1 VSLKQ
6 IARELRRQ
14 QTDEEKKLW
23 RALHGRRFAGF
34 KFRLQYPVGDH
45 ILDFYCAEAKLA
57 VELDGFQHGL
67 PEGIRRDAA
76 REKFLVDQGI
86 ETLRC
91 WNSQWR
97 ENREGCLLEIWNA
110 VQQRS
115 GCVRVMKNAG
125 EQRFV
130 PPDVKEIKFTESKIS
145 SPWPSPRLARRGGK
159 PPGSSYAEAIQF
171 LYGLQMFGANFRLEN
186 TRKLAALAGN
196 PQEKLRFIHV
206 AGTNG
211 KGSTCAML
219 ESIYR
224 AAGLRVGLF
233 TSPHLV
239 SFRERI
245 QVNRQLISE
254 ADVTRLVAELERG
267 TVSRSTLKA
276 DEAFKSS
283 HALDAAMRCGSQTHA
298 PGNIQ
303 DACPTLFEFATV
315 MALKFFAEQKC
326 DLVIWETGL
335 GGRLDA
341 TNIVTPLASVI
352 TNIAFDH
359 QQWLGDTLEKIA
371 AEKAGIIKPGIPVVT
386 AVENSE
392 ALAVIEKFAKGK
404 NAPLTKLN
412 SKFKIQNSKLPL
424 LGEHQKIN
432 AALALATVEVLQK
445 QIPVNEE
452 KIREGLQNVNWP
464 GRLQLIEK
472 SDGQKILLDGA
483 HNVAG
488 VEALRAALPAGVP
501 LTFIVGFLGD
511 KDWRPMCEI
520 LAPLAAKIFCVPV
533 ASTRTSD
540 ARELAKTFRAANP
553 TAEVLVCDSLR
564 EALKKSGS
572 RGRSPHHAQELIV
585 VTGSLYLVGEALE
598 LLGYSPAGAGERGL
612 NEWSV
617 NVLKR

>member
-1 VSLKQ
+1 MNYS
-6 IARELRRQ
+6 
-14 QTDEEKKLW
+14 
-23 RALHGRRFAGF
+23 
-34 KFRLQYPVGDH
+34 
-45 ILDFYCAEAKLA
+45 
-57 VELDGFQHGL
+57 
-67 PEGIRRDAA
+67 
-76 REKFLVDQGI
+76 
-86 ETLRC
+86 
-91 WNSQWR
+91 
-97 ENREGCLLEIWNA
+97 
-110 VQQRS
+110 
-115 GCVRVMKNAG
+115 
-125 EQRFV
+125 
-130 PPDVKEIKFTESKIS
+130 
-145 SPWPSPRLARRGGK
+145 
-159 PPGSSYAEAIQF
+159 EAIQF
-171 LYGLQMFGANFRLEN
+171 LYGLQLFGANFGLEN
-186 TRKLAALAGN
+186 TRKLAALTGN

-211 KGSTCAML
+211 KGSTCALL

-245 QVNRQLISE
+245 QVNRQLIPE
-254 ADVTRLVAELERG
+254 NELVRLVEEIQPL
-267 TVSRSTLKA
+267 LKQFPA
-276 DEAFKSS
+276 DN
-283 HALDAAMRCGSQTHA
+283 HL
-298 PGNIQ
+298 
-303 DACPTLFEFATV
+303 TLFEVVTV

-386 AVENSE
+386 TTDEPSS
-392 ALAVIEKFAKGK
+392 LAVIEKIAREK
-404 NAPLTKLN
+404 NAPLTTVAADGN
-412 SKFKIQNSKLPL
+412 PPVTKFAALCRDAATLPL
-424 LGEHQKIN
+424 LGEHQKTN
-432 AALALATVEVLQK
+432 AALALAMVEVLQK
-445 QIPVNEE
+445 QIPVREE

-472 SDGQKILLDGA
+472 ADGQKILLDGA

-520 LAPLAAKIFCVPV
+520 LAPLASKIFCVPV
-533 ASTRTSD
+533 ASARTAD
-540 ARELAKTFRAANP
+540 ARELTKTFHAANP
-553 TAEVLVCDSLR
+553 GAEILVCDSLS
-564 EALKKSGS
+564 EALEKSGS
-572 RGRSPHHAQELIV
+572 PHPAQDLIV
-585 VTGSLYLVGEALE
+585 ITGSLYLVGEALE
-598 LLGYSPAGAGERGL
+598 LLGLSPADAGERGL
-612 NEWSV
+612 NEWLV